1 MGHWSTRKTLTAI
14 FQRAMDVKKLPG
26 SFETAIDLV
35 AKAGLPPVIFKYL
48 PPIRTI
54 VINENMHRF
63 LGVYFG
69 ERLECTPISQPAWK
83 TLGWDGYPHM
93 MIFSTKTPEEWVILH
108 ELGHY
113 LDDTFVRAVALL
125 KRGITLPLIYSP
137 FNFKHLDDFFNL
149 LEEMRREYETINW
162 MANHLVGHQSREDW
176 WEHIPNDFIKSNA
189 PSQYACIS
197 FEEWFAESF
206 QSLLLNSACSL
217 RIPKTTAFFNF
228 FLSEKM
234 FEKPRQGTMCPPMP
248 ELMLS
253 SAASK

>member
-1 MGHWSTRKTLTAI
+1 MGHWSTRKTFTAI
-14 FQRAMDVKKLPG
+14 FQKAMGVKKLPG

-35 AKAGLPPVIFKYL
+35 AKAGLPPIIFKYL

-54 VINENMHRF
+54 LINKNIHPF

-69 ERLECTPISQPAWK
+69 QRLEPTPISQPAWK
-83 TLGWDGYPHM
+83 TLGWDGKPHM
-93 MIFSTKTPEEWVILH
+93 MIFSTKAPEEWVILH

-113 LDDTFVRAVALL
+113 LDDTFVRAVGEREQFFFSPKRFDKFLSL
-125 KRGITLPLIYSP
+125 KEDM
-137 FNFKHLDDFFNL
+137 KK
-149 LEEMRREYETINW
+149 EYEAINW
-162 MANHLVGHQSREDW
+162 MAKYETMAKYRHENW

-206 QSLLLNSACSL
+206 QSLLLNSTCFL
-217 RIPKTTAFFNF
+217 RIPKTAAFFHF

-234 FEKPRQGTMCPPMP
+234 FEKSRHDAVSSL
-248 ELMLS
+248 ELVLS
-253 SAASK
+253 AAASK